1 MVINTETIT
10 ENKANLYEDPSRF
23 LISDL
28 CQIVE
33 DYMNEEQVREIYNS
47 YLYSAQAHEGQ
58 YRKTGEP
65 YIYHPISVARI
76 LAEMHMDSK
85 SIAAAI
91 LHDVIEDTEATKENI
106 AELFGDDVSE
116 LVDGVSK
123 LTHIQFKNKK
133 EQQAENIQKVLL
145 AMTRDIRVIMIKL
158 ADRLHNMR
166 TLGVMRPEKKRR
178 IARETLEIYVPIAN
192 RLGINS
198 LRLELEDLGFR
209 AMYPMRYRVLEHMI
223 SHTSGHRKEI
233 ISKIH
238 AALSTRL
245 KEMGIDAGVKARRK
259 HPFSLYRKMKDKNL
273 AYKNIFDVYG
283 IRVIVDTVDDCYRVL
298 GMAHNLFK
306 PVAGK
311 FKDYIAIPKE
321 NGYQSL
327 HTVMFGPHGI
337 PLEVQIRTSEMDMFA
352 ESGIAAHWLYKES
365 DEKGVFDVHARTR
378 DWLTGLLEMQ
388 QSAGDS
394 VEFLENVKVDLFP
407 DELYVYTPGGDI
419 VKLPRNATP
428 VDFAYSVHTDVGHTC
443 VACKLDHRFAPLNTP
458 LYSGQTVEIVTSAS
472 SRPNPAWLNYVVTA
486 KARTNIRNY
495 LKNMKA
501 DEAVVQGQRLLS
513 RYLRDR
519 NKTFE
524 ELPES
529 LFDELL
535 EEYGYNSVNQMLE
548 DIGLG
553 NRPASLIV
561 RRLFPDEYTDSDQR
575 PSEMTSLTPLDIRGT
590 EGMVVSYA
598 KCCYP
603 IPGDHIVGI
612 LSKGRGIVIHQE
624 GCNNI
629 ASERLADRAVDVK
642 WADEVNN
649 EFSCMVYLDV
659 RNERGVLARLATII
673 SDEAANI
680 EHVEVEDKD
689 GVTTTIAFLISLQ
702 GRTHLAK
709 IMRRLRSVHSVL
721 RIWRN

>member
-1 MVINTETIT
+1 MVINPDKIT
-10 ENKANLYEDPSRF
+10 ENNANLYEDPSRF

-47 YLYSAQAHEGQ
+47 YLFSAQAHEGQ

-85 SIAAAI
+85 SISAAI
-91 LHDVIEDTEATKENI
+91 LHDVIEDTKVTKENI
-106 AELFGDDVSE
+106 AETFGDDVAE

-133 EQQAENIQKVLL
+133 EQQAQNIQKVLL

-192 RLGINS
+192 RLGINT

-209 AMYPMRYRVLEHMI
+209 AVYPMRYRVLEHMI
-223 SHTSGHRKEI
+223 SHASGHRKEV

-238 AALSTRL
+238 AALTSRL
-245 KEMGIDAGVKARRK
+245 DEMKIDAGVIARRK
-259 HPFSLYRKMKDKNL
+259 HAFSLYKKMKDKNL

-283 IRVIVDTVDDCYRVL
+283 IRVVVDSADDCYRVL
-298 GMAHNLFK
+298 GLVHNLFK

-352 ESGIAAHWLYKES
+352 ESGIAAHWLYKENS
-365 DEKGVFDVHARTR
+365 QQGVFDVHTRTR
-378 DWLTGLLEMQ
+378 EWLTGLLEMQ

-419 VKLPRNATP
+419 VKLPRNSTP

-443 VACKLDHRFAPLNTP
+443 VACRLDNRFAPLNTP
-458 LYSGQTVEIVTSAS
+458 LYSGQTVEIITSKS

-486 KARTNIRNY
+486 KARANIRNY
-495 LKNMKA
+495 LKNMRA
-501 DEAVVQGQRLLS
+501 DEAVMQGRRLLS
-513 RYLRDR
+513 RYLVDR
-519 NKTFE
+519 KKTFDD
-524 ELPES
+524 LPGDT
-529 LFDELL
+529 FDELL
-535 EEYGYNSVNQMLE
+535 NEYGYETVNELLE

-561 RRLFPDEYTDSDQR
+561 RRLYPEDGSMSDSQ
-575 PSEMTSLTPLDIRGT
+575 PSEMKSLTPLDIRGT

-612 LSKGRGIVIHQE
+612 LSKGRGIVIHQD
-624 GCNNI
+624 GCKNI
-629 ASERLADRAVDVK
+629 ASDRLADSAIDVK
-642 WADEVNN
+642 WADEVKN
-649 EFSCMVYLDV
+649 EFSCMTYLDV

-673 SDEAANI
+673 SDESANI
-680 EHVEVEDKD
+680 EHVEVDDKD
-689 GVTTTIAFLISLQ
+689 GVTTTISFLIALQ
-702 GRTHLAK
+702 GRSHLAR
-709 IMRRLRSVHSVL
+709 IMRRLRSVPAVL
-721 RIWRN
+721 KIWRN

>member
-1 MVINTETIT
+1 MVINTDTFT

-28 CQIVE
+28 CHIIE
-33 DYMNEEQVREIYNS
+33 DYMNEEQVREIYNA
-47 YLYSAQAHEGQ
+47 YLFSAQAHEGQ
-58 YRKTGEP
+58 FRKTGEP

-91 LHDVIEDTEATKENI
+91 LHDVIEDTKATKESI
-106 AELFGDDVSE
+106 AEHFGEDVSE

-133 EQQAENIQKVLL
+133 EQQAQNIQKVLL

-178 IARETLEIYVPIAN
+178 IAKETLEIYVPIAN

-209 AMYPMRYRVLEHMI
+209 AMYPMRYKVLEHMI
-223 SHTSGHRKEI
+223 SQSSGHRKEVI
-233 ISKIH
+233 NKIH
-238 AALSTRL
+238 TAITNRL
-245 KEMGIDAGVKARRK
+245 KEMNIDAGVRARRK
-259 HPFSLYRKMKDKNL
+259 HPFSLYKKMKDKNL

-283 IRVIVDTVDDCYRVL
+283 LRVVVDTVDDCYRLL
-298 GMAHNLFK
+298 GVVHNLFK

-327 HTVMFGPHGI
+327 HTVMFGPHGV
-337 PLEVQIRTSEMDMFA
+337 PLEVQIRTIEMDMFA
-352 ESGIAAHWLYKES
+352 ESGIAAHWLYKEK
-365 DEKGVFDVHARTR
+365 DEKGVFDVQTRTR
-378 DWLTGLLEMQ
+378 EWLTGLLEMQ

-419 VKLPRNATP
+419 VKLPRNSTP

-443 VACKLDHRFAPLNTP
+443 VACKLDNRFAPLNTP
-458 LYSGQTVEIVTSAS
+458 LYSGQTVEIITSAS
-472 SRPNPAWLNYVVTA
+472 SHPNPAWLNYVVTA
-486 KARTNIRNY
+486 KARSNIRSY
-495 LKNMKA
+495 LKNLRA
-501 DEAVVQGQRLLS
+501 DEAIKQGRRLLS
-513 RYLRDR
+513 RYLRER
-519 NKTFE
+519 NIILE
-524 ELPES
+524 DLPEKI
-529 LFDELL
+529 FDDLVI
-535 EEYGYNSVNQMLE
+535 EYGYDSVNELLE

-561 RRLFPDEYTDSDQR
+561 RRLFPMDDDSLEQR
-575 PSEMTSLTPLDIRGT
+575 PSEIKSLTPLDIKGT

-603 IPGDHIVGI
+603 IPGDQILGV
-612 LSKGRGIVIHQE
+612 LSKGRGIVIHQQ

-629 ASERLADRAVDVK
+629 ASEQLTDRAIDVK
-642 WADEVNN
+642 WDDEVKN
-649 EFSCMVYLDV
+649 EFSCLIYLDV
-659 RNERGVLARLATII
+659 RNERGVLARLATVI

-689 GVTTTIAFLISLQ
+689 GVTTTISFLISLH
-702 GRTHLAK
+702 GRKHLAN
-709 IMRRLRSVHSVL
+709 IMRRLRRVQAVL
-721 RIWRN
+721 KIWRK

>member
-1 MVINTETIT
+1 MVINPEKIT

-33 DYMNEEQVREIYNS
+33 DYMNEEQVREIYNA
-47 YLYSAQAHEGQ
+47 YLFSAQAHEGQ

-91 LHDVIEDTEATKENI
+91 LHDVIEDTEVTKESI
-106 AELFGDDVSE
+106 AEHFGQDVSE

-133 EQQAENIQKVLL
+133 EQQAQNIQKVLL

-192 RLGINS
+192 RLGINT
-198 LRLELEDLGFR
+198 LRQELDDLGFR
-209 AMYPMRYRVLEHMI
+209 AMYPMRYRVLENMI
-223 SHTSGHRKEI
+223 SHTSGHRKEVI
-233 ISKIH
+233 NKIH
-238 AALSTRL
+238 TALTNRL
-245 KEMGIDAGVKARRK
+245 KEMGIEAGLKARKK
-259 HPFSLYRKMKDKNL
+259 HPFSLYRKMKEKNL

-283 IRVIVDTVDDCYRVL
+283 IRVVVDTVDDCYRVL
-298 GMAHNLFK
+298 GLVHNLFK

-352 ESGIAAHWLYKES
+352 ESGIAAHWLYKEG
-365 DEKGVFDVHARTR
+365 EQNGVFDVHARTR
-378 DWLTGLLEMQ
+378 EWLTGLLEMQ

-458 LYSGQTVEIVTSAS
+458 LYSGQTIEIITSAA

-495 LKNMKA
+495 LKNMRS
-501 DEAVVQGQRLLS
+501 DEAIKQGRRLLS

-519 NKTFE
+519 NKEIEDLKDETF
-524 ELPES
+524 S
-529 LFDELL
+529 ELL
-535 EEYGYNSVNQMLE
+535 KEYGYNTVDQLLE
-548 DIGLG
+548 DVGLG

-561 RRLFPDEYTDSDQR
+561 RRMFPEDESAEDKH
-575 PSEMTSLTPLDIRGT
+575 PSEMKSLTPLDIRGT

-624 GCNNI
+624 GCKNI
-629 ASERLADRAVDVK
+629 TTERVADRTIDVK
-642 WADEVNN
+642 WADEVKN

-673 SDEAANI
+673 SDESANI

-689 GVTTTIAFLISLQ
+689 GVMTTISFLISLQ
-702 GRTHLAK
+702 GRSHLAK
-709 IMRRLRSVHSVL
+709 IMRRLRSVPAVL
-721 RIWRN
+721 KIWRN